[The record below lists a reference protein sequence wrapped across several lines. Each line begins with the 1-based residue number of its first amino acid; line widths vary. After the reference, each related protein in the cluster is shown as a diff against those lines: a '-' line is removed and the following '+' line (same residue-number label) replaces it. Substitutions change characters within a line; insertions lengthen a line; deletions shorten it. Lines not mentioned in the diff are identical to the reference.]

1 MKRTVNHSALFIYL
15 DSKEGKTPSP
25 ISIGLFFFA
34 CLLICSTLTVS
45 TLNYIKED
53 INTSTL
59 LVISFPCLLTAVFM
73 TIAYFQQ
80 RTIKAIID
88 IHLEQCTELEHV
100 FSINPLAILL
110 LNRSGQITALNELAA
125 KILTAKA
132 NDNIRQS
139 ISREIISFPSTNSI
153 EIILQANERG
163 KCPIVVH
170 SVERKLSGTLHF
182 WPSKLGGADNLT
194 LVIEDN
200 SALHEASNKSVELQ
214 HRLHRA
220 QKIEAIGMLAD
231 GIAHDF
237 NNILQPILGLSEM
250 GMEDVEPDSPIYK
263 SLARIH
269 RAGTRAKQ
277 LVKQILSHGH
287 KSKFKTVELNI
298 NESINE
304 ALELYHS
311 IIPPRIS
318 ISRSLSPHLSPILA
332 DPIVIQQIIFNILK
346 NAFDAMEGS
355 GGSIVIS
362 TINLDVTNVTPLFN
376 TELAPGQYVKL
387 SIEDNGPGIPAK
399 IIEKIFDPFFTTK
412 AVDKGTGLGL
422 SSVLKILQEMGA
434 GVSVR
439 SQPAQGA
446 SFSFYF
452 RSCENPNT
460 TKAPSD
466 RGGVIP

>member
-1 MKRTVNHSALFIYL
+1 MKRAVNQKALFIYL
-15 DSKEGKTPSP
+15 DSREGKTPSLF
-25 ISIGLFFFA
+25 SICLFFFS
-34 CLLICSTLTVS
+34 CLLVCSTLTIS
-45 TLNYIKED
+45 TLNYTKSD
-53 INTSTL
+53 ISTSTL
-59 LVISFPCLLTAVFM
+59 LVISFPCLLTALFM
-73 TIAYFQQ
+73 TIAHFQQ
-80 RTIKAIID
+80 ETIKAIVD
-88 IHLEQCTELEHV
+88 IHLKQCSELEHI
-100 FSINPLAILL
+100 FSINPLAVLL
-110 LNRSGQITALNELAA
+110 LERSGQITALNELASQ
-125 KILTAKA
+125 ILNTNA

-139 ISREIISFPSTNSI
+139 LSREVISFSPTNNI
-153 EIILQANERG
+153 ERILQTKERG
-163 KCPIVVH
+163 KCPIVVR
-170 SVERKLSGTLHF
+170 SGEQKLSGTLHF
-182 WPSKLGGADNLT
+182 WPSTLGGEDNLT

-250 GMEDVEPDSPIYK
+250 GMEDVDPNSAMYK

-287 KSKFKTVELNI
+287 KSKFKIVELSMND
-298 NESINE
+298 SINE

-311 IIPPRIS
+311 IIPPRIG
-318 ISRSLSPHLSPILA
+318 ISSNLSPHLWPILA

-346 NAFDAMEGS
+346 NALDAMEDI

-362 TINLDVTNVTPLFN
+362 TINLNVTSVTPLFN
-376 TELAPGQYVKL
+376 TELSPGLYVKL
-387 SIEDNGPGIPAK
+387 SIEDNGPGIPARL
-399 IIEKIFDPFFTTK
+399 IEKIFDPFFTTK

-422 SSVLKILQEMGA
+422 SSVLKILQEMEA

-452 RSCENPNT
+452 RACETSEKQVTQLNN
-460 TKAPSD
+460 
-466 RGGVIP
+466 GGVAP